1 MIIQR
6 LELVWKII
14 TCLVGIFCEMWIK
27 IRLQILKD
35 NIIGLIVVKVICS
48 CQGSCVCCVLQLR
61 AAYVGTAKV
70 NGHPRERDDK
80 RQQKSRQ
87 YQDCP
92 LLSSAMSLH
101 LCALLS

>member
-1 MIIQR
+1 
-6 LELVWKII
+6 
-14 TCLVGIFCEMWIK
+14 MWIK

-35 NIIGLIVVKVICS
+35 DIIGLVVVKVICS
-48 CQGSCVCCVLQLR
+48 GQSSCICCVLQLR
-61 AAYVGTAKV
+61 AAHIGAAKV